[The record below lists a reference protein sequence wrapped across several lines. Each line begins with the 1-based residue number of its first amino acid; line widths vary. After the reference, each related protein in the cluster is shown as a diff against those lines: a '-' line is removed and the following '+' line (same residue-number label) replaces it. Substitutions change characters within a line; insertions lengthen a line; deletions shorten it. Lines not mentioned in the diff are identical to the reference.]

1 MMMVLHILE
10 IGSREKSME
19 KVSKEEVMVLD
30 MKGNFIFQDR
40 GFHLSKREGKGVAE
54 YDNGLFHDGT
64 FKDDKFVEGNGRMF
78 LVGDKRYEG

>member
-1 MMMVLHILE
+1 M
-10 IGSREKSME
+10 
-19 KVSKEEVMVLD
+19 
-30 MKGNFIFQDR
+30 
-40 GFHLSKREGKGVAE
+40 SKREGKGVAE